1 MRGTNNVSNSIKKE
15 FDKTEI
21 TKDILELQNIVAMFN
36 TTGFLDRNYAIQK
49 INEIRST
56 NIELVAATALKQ
68 AESGTVILQMAD
80 NNTIINNVQF
90 QIDFLTAKLAK
101 INLEDKR
108 NG

>member
-1 MRGTNNVSNSIKKE
+1 MSNSIKKE

-21 TKDILELQNIVAMFN
+21 TKDILELQNIVAIFN

-49 INEIRST
+49 INEIRSK

-80 NNTIINNVQF
+80 NNTIIKNVQF
-90 QIDFLTAKLAK
+90 QIDFLTSKLSK
-101 INLEDKR
+101 INSEDER

>member
-1 MRGTNNVSNSIKKE
+1 MRGANNVSNSIKNE

-21 TKDILELQNIVAMFN
+21 TKDILELQNIVAIFN

-49 INEIRST
+49 INEIRSA
-56 NIELVAATALKQ
+56 NMELVAATALKQ
-68 AESGTVILQMAD
+68 VESGTVILQMAD

-90 QIDFLTAKLAK
+90 QIDLLTAKLAK
-101 INLEDKR
+101 INSEDER

>member
-1 MRGTNNVSNSIKKE
+1 MSDSIKKE

-21 TKDILELQNIVAMFN
+21 TKDILELQNIVAIFN

-49 INEIRST
+49 INEIRSK
-56 NIELVAATALKQ
+56 NIELVTATALKQ

-90 QIDFLTAKLAK
+90 QMDFLTAKLAEK
-101 INLEDKR
+101 NLEDEV

>member
-1 MRGTNNVSNSIKKE
+1 MRGANNVSNSIKKE

-49 INEIRST
+49 INEIRSA

-68 AESGTVILQMAD
+68 AESGTVILQMSD

-101 INLEDKR
+101 TNSEDER